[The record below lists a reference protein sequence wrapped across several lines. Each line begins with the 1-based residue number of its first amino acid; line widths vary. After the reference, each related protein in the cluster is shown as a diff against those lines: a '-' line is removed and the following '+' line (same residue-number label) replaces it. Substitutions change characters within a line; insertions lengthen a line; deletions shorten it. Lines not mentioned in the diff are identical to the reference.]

1 MTKTFYS
8 ISIIKYVCISGLH
21 EHFQYI
27 TDNNFK
33 INHKMGFKITALF
46 STV

>member
-1 MTKTFYS
+1 MQN
-8 ISIIKYVCISGLH
+8 IMRMHPNILNNGIYVCISGLH

-33 INHKMGFKITALF
+33 INHKVGLK
-46 STV
+46 